1 LFKRFASTLISA
13 SLIFAPALGVSA
25 FAQTA
30 APAGAADQ
38 QAQPIT
44 PAPKAMKKKPAPMKT
59 AQKAPKHMK
68 AAPKAKA
75 PPASGQGDQPSDQE

>member
-1 LFKRFASTLISA
+1 LFKRFTTALISA
-13 SLIFAPALGVSA
+13 SLIFTPALGASA

-30 APAGAADQ
+30 APAGAEDQ

-44 PAPKAMKKKPAPMKT
+44 PAPKAMKKKAAPVKT
-59 AQKAPKHMK
+59 AQKAAPKHAK

-75 PPASGQGDQPSDQE
+75 APAGGDQGDQE